1 MLFRIK
7 LFDFCTFNIK
17 PYTFLLINI
26 LQVGRP
32 SFSHLMIRTHCDP
45 DPYGCIDHEKKKE
58 KRIIIQNLFRK
69 NCNSK

>member
-26 LQVGRP
+26 LQIG
-32 SFSHLMIRTHCDP
+32 
-45 DPYGCIDHEKKKE
+45 
-58 KRIIIQNLFRK
+58 
-69 NCNSK
+69 NCRETNIWLALQSLAW